1 MTTKYWAKAGKCLI
15 GPFETRES
23 AIRCMYDRQ
32 ADKRPLPDYMARAR
46 KNQILTGYGEFGPHF
61 DMQWVDA
68 YSVTMARSDL
78 GLDA

>member
-1 MTTKYWAKAGKCLI
+1 MALKYWAKAGNSLI
-15 GPFETRES
+15 GPFETRNGAIES
-23 AIRCMYDRQ
+23 MRDRQ

-68 YSVTMARSDL
+68 YNVTMAKRDL
-78 GLDA
+78 DL